1 MRRFFQLFLVTA
13 IVSFAAPASAGPFVL
28 IGVVANDT
36 GGIIPWTPENHRARH
51 AIAAAYCARYFKT
64 ARITSV
70 HAQYGDYI
78 GFVCRWRI
86 PGTVVVSR
94 PRPVYVTK

>member
-1 MRRFFQLFLVTA
+1 MRWILPVLAAA
-13 IVSFAAPASAGPFVL
+13 IVSLAAPASAGPFVL

-51 AIAAAYCARYFKT
+51 AIAAAYCARYAKI

-86 PGTVVVSR
+86 PGTVVVTRSR
-94 PRPVYVTK
+94 PVFVSK

>member
-1 MRRFFQLFLVTA
+1 MRWMSLPVLATA
-13 IVSFAAPASAGPFVL
+13 IVLLAFPANAGQILV
-28 IGVVANDT
+28 GVVSNDT
-36 GGIIPWTPENHRARH
+36 GGIIPWSPEAHRLRH
-51 AIAAAYCARYFKT
+51 AIASAHCARYFKY

-86 PGTVVVSR
+86 PGTIVVSR
-94 PRPVYVTK
+94 QHRIVVSK

>member
-1 MRRFFQLFLVTA
+1 MRWMSLPVLATTILLLTF
-13 IVSFAAPASAGPFVL
+13 PASAGPILV
-28 IGVVANDT
+28 GVVANDT
-36 GGIIPWTPENHRARH
+36 GGIIPWSPETHRLRH
-51 AIAAAYCARYFKT
+51 AIASAYCARYFKY

-94 PRPVYVTK
+94 PARVFVSK

>member
-1 MRRFFQLFLVTA
+1 MRWTLPVLAAA
-13 IVSFAAPASAGPFVL
+13 ILLSTVPASAGPFVL
-28 IGVVANDT
+28 IGVVGNDT
-36 GGIIPWTPENHRARH
+36 GGIIPWSPETHRQRH
-51 AIAAAYCARYFKT
+51 AIAAAHCARYFKY

-86 PGTVVVSR
+86 PGTVVVTRSR
-94 PRPVYVTK
+94 GVVVSK

>member
-1 MRRFFQLFLVTA
+1 MRWILPVLAAA
-13 IVSFAAPASAGPFVL
+13 IVSLAAPASAGPFVL

-51 AIAAAYCARYFKT
+51 AIAAAYCARYFKI

-94 PRPVYVTK
+94 PRAVYVTK